1 MANTESG
8 LATRAL
14 TGPAE
19 ECGDAGVLI
28 ERDGWLFAAL
38 VDGLGH
44 GPRAARIAALATAY
58 LEGHC
63 AQPLVALL
71 DGLHEELKSTQGA
84 VACLCRL
91 DLASGELSMAGI
103 GNITCRI
110 FTGLDSER
118 LLSRDGVLG
127 YMHATPKE
135 YTRRLAPHSLLL
147 LHSDGVREHFQPY
160 EHPGILKGAAGTV
173 AAQIVDKFGKGDDDA
188 SCLAVRYRR

>member
-1 MANTESG
+1 MANTECG

-19 ECGDAGVLI
+19 ECGDAGVPI

-44 GPRAARIAALATAY
+44 GPRAVRIAALATTY

-118 LLSRDGVLG
+118 RLSRDGVRG
-127 YMHATPKE
+127 YMHAIPKE
-135 YTRRLAPHSLLL
+135 YTRRLSRHQIHHCRVQARADAHRGPAR
-147 LHSDGVREHFQPY
+147 DAGQVFPRGTAARFQKPQRG
-160 EHPGILKGAAGTV
+160 P
-173 AAQIVDKFGKGDDDA
+173 QP
-188 SCLAVRYRR
+188 